1 MTEAYKEAVIKN
13 IIRSA
18 YRAIIHF

>member
-1 MTEAYKEAVIKN
+1 MTEAYKGAVIKN